1 MPVSMIE
8 ASALQ
13 RLVYRQDP
21 GAVLSFV
28 CVLCGPGQCRYALSA
43 KLLTVLGPWS
53 SGDRSEKK

>member
-1 MPVSMIE
+1 MPMSMIE

-21 GAVLSFV
+21 GVVLSFV
-28 CVLCGPGQCRYALSA
+28 CVVRTRTLSLRVVREA
-43 KLLTVLGPWS
+43 VDSPWS